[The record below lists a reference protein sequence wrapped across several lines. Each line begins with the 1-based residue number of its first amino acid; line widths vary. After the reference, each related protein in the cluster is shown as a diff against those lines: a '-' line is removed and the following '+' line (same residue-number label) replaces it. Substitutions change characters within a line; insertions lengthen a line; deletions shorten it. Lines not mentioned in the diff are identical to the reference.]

1 MPDVDGYELARA
13 IRARTALHGI
23 RLVVLTPSGGRSD
36 PPEDVELDGSL
47 TKPVRESRL
56 YEEIQSVIA
65 AGERPSAQRAH
76 TPVASDAP
84 GRGTGLTVLVVEDT
98 QVNQAVAAH
107 MLKKCGYQAVI
118 AENGRRALEA
128 LSKRSYAAV
137 LMDCQMPE
145 LDGYE
150 TTRKVRRERGGPR
163 IPIIA
168 MTANSMQGE
177 RERCLAAGMDDYLT
191 KPLRFRALKD
201 ALARWVGEPSVG
213 SPELLHEAVIA
224 GLLEHLEGDVLPDL
238 LTLYFDEA
246 AVQISE
252 LNGAVGRGETLT
264 VSHTAHRLGGSS
276 GTLGASRVSHI
287 ASELEAMA
295 KAGDLTAAD
304 AVLDR
309 LGSAFHDTKKAFR
322 TRMVESS
329 HNGGTS

>member
-1 MPDVDGYELARA
+1 
-13 IRARTALHGI
+13 
-23 RLVVLTPSGGRSD
+23 
-36 PPEDVELDGSL
+36 
-47 TKPVRESRL
+47 
-56 YEEIQSVIA
+56 
-65 AGERPSAQRAH
+65 
-76 TPVASDAP
+76 
-84 GRGTGLTVLVVEDT
+84 
-98 QVNQAVAAH
+98 
-107 MLKKCGYQAVI
+107 
-118 AENGRRALEA
+118 
-128 LSKRSYAAV
+128 
-137 LMDCQMPE
+137 
-145 LDGYE
+145 
-150 TTRKVRRERGGPR
+150 
-163 IPIIA
+163 
-168 MTANSMQGE
+168 MQGE

-191 KPLRFRALKD
+191 KPLRFRALKG